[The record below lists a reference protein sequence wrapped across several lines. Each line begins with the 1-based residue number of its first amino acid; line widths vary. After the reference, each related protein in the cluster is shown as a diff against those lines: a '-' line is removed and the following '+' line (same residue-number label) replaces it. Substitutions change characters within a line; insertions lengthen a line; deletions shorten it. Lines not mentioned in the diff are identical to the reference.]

1 MARRNAGS
9 SATSA
14 ARRSRPEASDCD
26 RGLEASQSSMGRPAT
41 SCGTRASRSAARSG
55 TDTLTSRATS
65 EGPAGS
71 STRPVRGGASARTST
86 NPAGS
91 PSRTKSPRASVRPEA
106 VAATS
111 WASGSGWPAT
121 SSRPRT
127 TRRARAGKSAR
138 RTSPR
143 NAGPMFRERV
153 PAAAQPWGS
162 RTVSVAAPSKA
173 RNRNVPSV
181 PVRTIW
187 VRSPCASITCACTA
201 PAPPGS
207 PTLPST
213 IGALA
218 APSSAQRRRLTASVC
233 PSQDHIARILP
244 AAGHLGKP
252 SIFPYDLARIRAHRP
267 WDSDALVVPHAG
279 GPRVVG
285 HQRLVAA
292 REPALEPAEVAHR
305 EPHVDHRILAHCR
318 ALADVGLATRDPGER
333 GRPELHQ
340 PVRAPLAGHVR
351 PEAALHRYQ
360 AKDEEGIVPGPRGL
374 AQDCLGQL
382 RPELRVERPGD
393 APEKRLQVRLTHRPR
408 VLLLGV
414 AGEGGR
420 QAEKSHE
427 SARQGEPDAHGDN
440 GDPGASR
447 GHASPSRG
455 PPAEPP
461 RPWRLTT
468 GPFERQGAEQA
479 KCASGYGD
487 TVWKL
492 PVSPP
497 CRRPPC
503 VSSAAGEKRNPS
515 GPPWARCGWRSPG
528 ASSRASPTRS
538 P

>member
-14 ARRSRPEASDCD
+14 ARRSSPEASDCD
-26 RGLEASQSSMGRPAT
+26 RGLDASQSSIGRPAA
-41 SCGTRASRSAARSG
+41 SWGTRASRSAARSG

-71 STRPVRGGASARTST
+71 STRPVRGGASTRTST

-91 PSRTKSPRASVRPEA
+91 PSRTKSPRASVRPDA
-106 VAATS
+106 VAAAT

-127 TRRARAGKSAR
+127 IRQARAEKSAR
-138 RTSPR
+138 STSPR
-143 NAGPMFRERV
+143 SAGPMFRERA
-153 PAAAQPWGS
+153 PAAVQPWGS

-173 RNRNVPSV
+173 RNRNVPSG

-244 AAGHLGKP
+244 AAGHLRKP
-252 SIFPYDLARIRAHRP
+252 SIFPHDLARIRAHRP
-267 WDSDALVVPHAG
+267 WDSDALVVPHAR

-305 EPHVDHRILAHCR
+305 EPHVDHRILAHRR

-351 PEAALHRYQ
+351 PEAAFHGYQ
-360 AKDEEGIVPGPRGL
+360 AKDEEGIIPGPRGL
-374 AQDCLGQL
+374 AENCLGKL
-382 RPELRVERPGD
+382 RPEPRVERPCD
-393 APEKRLQVRLTHRPR
+393 APEKRFQVRLAHRPR

-420 QAEKSHE
+420 QAEKGHK
-427 SARQGEPDAHGDN
+427 SARQGEPDAHGHD

-468 GPFERQGAEQA
+468 GRFERQGDRPGEV
-479 KCASGYGD
+479 CVRVRRHGRE
-487 TVWKL
+487 L

-497 CRRPPC
+497 C
-503 VSSAAGEKRNPS
+503 
-515 GPPWARCGWRSPG
+515 
-528 ASSRASPTRS
+528 
-538 P
+538 